1 MHMEIS
7 EHYAPFEKKTLIVVT
22 NNDMARLFHV
32 EGRTMDPLS
41 ALGRNPSEEL
51 MEPFTIE
58 ERQALYKKLNKRLQK
73 HLAAGY
79 EDIVLCAPEVRR
91 EQLVDELHPTVLVA
105 VGEVIPKNL
114 AALDEAQIMRILQ
127 EGR

>member
-1 MHMEIS
+1 MEIS
-7 EHYAPFEKKTLIVVT
+7 EHYAPFAKKTLIVVT

-32 EGRTMDPLS
+32 EGRTMDALS
-41 ALGRNPSEEL
+41 ALGREPTEEL
-51 MEPFTIE
+51 MEPFTLE
-58 ERQALYKKLNKRLQK
+58 ERQELYQKLNKTLQK
-73 HLAAGY
+73 HLAGGY

-91 EQLVDELHPTVLVA
+91 EELVEELHPDVMTA

-114 AALDEAQIMRILQ
+114 AALEESQIMRILQ